1 MRLMDFQISRQPG
14 YADRREVNGL
24 TRQVEEEF
32 RYELGASPRV
42 DAPFGKIFIPLYS
55 LREELPEPRVVL
67 LLDVLQVA
75 MSIDFDALRGDDV
88 EARHAIL
95 LDTIDDALRLIG
107 REWGWESTVLYD
119 VVSSLRGRERL
130 GSIDL
135 EHLARVDRRTG
146 SRFRVFYQVGEDG
159 WSAVEVVVASSE
171 GAELRRERVAFHRPM
186 RPLEL
191 LFPVRSSVIR
201 DGKFVLRDASRT
213 PIATV
218 SASTRADP
226 DWRAGVTR

>member
-95 LDTIDDALRLIG
+95 LDTID
-107 REWGWESTVLYD
+107 VLC
-119 VVSSLRGRERL
+119 G
-130 GSIDL
+130 
-135 EHLARVDRRTG
+135 
-146 SRFRVFYQVGEDG
+146 
-159 WSAVEVVVASSE
+159 
-171 GAELRRERVAFHRPM
+171 
-186 RPLEL
+186 
-191 LFPVRSSVIR
+191 
-201 DGKFVLRDASRT
+201 
-213 PIATV
+213 
-218 SASTRADP
+218 
-226 DWRAGVTR
+226 